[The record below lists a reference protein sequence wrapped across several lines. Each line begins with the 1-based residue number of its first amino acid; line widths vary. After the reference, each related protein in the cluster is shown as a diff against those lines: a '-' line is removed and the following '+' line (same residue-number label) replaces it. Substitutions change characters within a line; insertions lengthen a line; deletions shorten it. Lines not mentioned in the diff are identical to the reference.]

1 MAKATSKAVAA
12 TATTDSNPDS
22 PKTSNNTKWNEEAH
36 QALIGT
42 LLDVMDSA
50 DIKWRAHLDFMVQ
63 NLAERGQQFSREGI
77 RINQEA
83 TFQIANYE
91 QFSMPSVWDDA
102 RQRDLLEEIYFVMS
116 SHQSLSQDDKDAVV
130 AGMQQ
135 RGYTTLKW
143 NAIR

>member
-1 MAKATSKAVAA
+1 MSKYSLVCIQP
-12 TATTDSNPDS
+12 TAPSPLPRTHPRLRLLPFTQRRSHLRIYTTKS
-22 PKTSNNTKWNEEAH
+22 
-36 QALIGT
+36 
-42 LLDVMDSA
+42 
-50 DIKWRAHLDFMVQ
+50 
-63 NLAERGQQFSREGI
+63 
-77 RINQEA
+77 INQEA